1 MQIWN
6 LHRMKRGRI
15 RSYSVRMWENT
26 NQNNSTD
33 TIYAVLKTVFQLTKS
48 FYNSRE
54 NHFFISIIF
63 SSKAVVT
70 LKTAI
75 FNSFRMKNMGFFEL
89 LNLCLIEEHWDEQF
103 VCLDNLGDRYC
114 EEYQIIVVQVHCM
127 KEN

>member
-1 MQIWN
+1 MVVLGVIQSECGKIQT
-6 LHRMKRGRI
+6 RI
-15 RSYSVRMWENT
+15 TPN
-26 NQNNSTD
+26 TD

-89 LNLCLIEEHWDEQF
+89 LNLCLIEEH
-103 VCLDNLGDRYC
+103 
-114 EEYQIIVVQVHCM
+114 
-127 KEN
+127 